1 MALVVGGAAAAEL
14 LADDPRFEGRRRPL
28 LQGIGGLDVVMRVD
42 QDGGQP
48 RVHQPLRVDGGV
60 TGRLDQLRGG
70 EARIPG
76 RLGELL
82 GAAPDV
88 AGMSGVG
95 RDRGDTAEFDQ
106 FIDEARLV
114 GVAVGVEV
122 LSVHGRGA

>member
-1 MALVVGGAAAAEL
+1 
-14 LADDPRFEGRRRPL
+14 
-28 LQGIGGLDVVMRVD
+28 
-42 QDGGQP
+42 
-48 RVHQPLRVDGGV
+48 V

-106 FIDEARLV
+106 FIDEARLM
-114 GVAVGVEV
+114 GVAVGVEIP
-122 LSVHGRGA
+122 SVHGLWSLARGTASPLRRAQPPPVV